1 MDKSIKFL
9 GLIAII
15 SVCSIFIFGTTSD
28 SIKDTINN
36 DKNTSETYQI
46 KALKIPDNLEFAGEK
61 VPLSKPEIIERIDR
75 ELLVNTYWQSN
86 TMLLIKRAHKYFP
99 LIEPILEKNGIPDDF
114 KYLAAIESG
123 LINATS
129 PAGAKGFWQIMP
141 ETAKENSLEVNSN
154 VDERYHIEKSTEVAC
169 IYLNKAKKKFGNW
182 TLAAASYN
190 AGMYGI
196 SKKLEEQLVDD
207 YYDLLVSEETKRY
220 LPRII
225 AVKEILSNPEKYG
238 FIFDKEDLYTEEET
252 KTIQVDSAIAN
263 IAIFSKQLG
272 TNYNVLKLHNPWLRE
287 NNLNN
292 GSKKLYEIKIPI
304 NK

>member
-1 MDKSIKFL
+1 MEKSVKIL
-9 GLIAII
+9 GLVAII
-15 SVCSIFIFGTTSD
+15 SVCWLFIFGTSSENITS
-28 SIKDTINN
+28 IINN
-36 DKNTSETYQI
+36 EKNTSESYQI

-61 VPLSKPEIIERIDR
+61 VPLNKPEILERVDR

-99 LIEPILEKNGIPDDF
+99 IIEPILKQNGIPDDF

-123 LINATS
+123 LQNVTS

-154 VDERYHIEKSTEVAC
+154 VDERYHLEKATQVAC
-169 IYLNKAKKKFGNW
+169 DYLNKAKKKFGNW
-182 TLAAASYN
+182 TSAAASYN

-196 SKKLEEQLVDD
+196 SKKMEEQLVDD
-207 YYDLLVSEETKRY
+207 YYDLLVADETKRY

-225 AVKEILSNPEKYG
+225 AVKEIISNPSKYG
-238 FIFDKEDLYTEEET
+238 FVFDKEDLYTEDAT
-252 KTIQVDSAIAN
+252 KIIKVDTAIAN
-263 IAIFSKQLG
+263 IALFSKNLG
-272 TNYNVLKLHNPWLRE
+272 TNYNVMKLHNPWLRE

-292 GSKKLYEIKIPI
+292 GSRKLYEIKVPV
-304 NK
+304 N